1 MSNHDMQNMG
11 KKVVAL
17 LAISTILLGC
27 KGNGLIPDKSND
39 ETLQDLDEL
48 FDSLLWQQYHSPEK
62 TEKTVYEWKWA
73 YDVREAIGVDDLDSL
88 TTLSFELDSSYH
100 SYAASPMAADMTTA
114 SEVYAGTARF
124 RMLNVYQSLADLM
137 AESTLGD
144 DDGYYKDYALWEDL
158 FKEFDYW
165 YKDKGNWRFIF
176 LNSYYKHIADLRS
189 EVLKE
194 ELALLSNGEGLQK
207 TIVKSKAPRLD
218 QKWIN
223 EHQAISRWFGHRM
236 KMADKI
242 QCSSVY
248 QAECIRFL
256 TYKQVSLYIEYQTKA
271 EKEYNLDDDE

>member
-11 KKVVAL
+11 KKIVAL
-17 LAISTILLGC
+17 LAILTILLGC

-39 ETLQDLDEL
+39 EISQNLDEL

-223 EHQAISRWFGHRM
+223 EHQSISRWFGHRM